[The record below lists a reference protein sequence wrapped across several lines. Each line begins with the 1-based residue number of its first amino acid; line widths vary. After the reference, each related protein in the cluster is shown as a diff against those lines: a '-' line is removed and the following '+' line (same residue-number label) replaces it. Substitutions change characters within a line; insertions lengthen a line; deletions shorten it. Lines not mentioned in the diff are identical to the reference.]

1 MTLSKF
7 FIFLYSILSLQLFAL
22 LLGLLSLLLLFLSLI
37 LSLYITFSVGRKFD
51 KLFRDI
57 NPIGF
62 PIDFG
67 WYSATLRA
75 QNYAMYIVS
84 KNKMSRKRPYK
95 DWYGDFDFYGSVSPL
110 QRKACVLY
118 FTSVILMIIFGVVA
132 LSIMKLTS

>member
-22 LLGLLSLLLLFLSLI
+22 LLAFLSLFFGFSGCI
-37 LSLYITFSVGRKFD
+37 SSLYITFSIGRKLD
-51 KLFRDI
+51 KLFRDR
-57 NPIGF
+57 NIGYL
-62 PIDFG
+62 PDIG
-67 WYSATLRA
+67 WFSTVLRA

-84 KNKMSRKRPYK
+84 KNKMSRRRPYK

-118 FTSVILMIIFGVVA
+118 FVFAPSSLILALIT
-132 LSIMKLTS
+132 LSINKLTS

>member
-1 MTLSKF
+1 MILSKF
-7 FIFLYSILSLQLFAL
+7 FIFLCSILSLQLIDL
-22 LLGLLSLLLLFLSLI
+22 LLAFLSLFFCFSSCI
-37 LSLYITFSVGRKFD
+37 LSLYITLSIGRKFD

-57 NPIGF
+57 NPVGF
-62 PIDFG
+62 PIDIG

-118 FTSVILMIIFGVVA
+118 FVSAILMLVFLITSIF
-132 LSIMKLTS
+132 I